1 MPAAK
6 YNISIDQG
14 SDYATD
20 ITISE
25 SGAAKDLTG
34 YSARAQLRSTAAS
47 GTVEASFVC
56 TIAAPTTGVVNIS
69 MPNAVSKLLNP
80 QTYVYDLEIHTAADA
95 FVQRIL
101 YGTVKVVAEVT
112 RQSWMSR

>member
-1 MPAAK
+1 MAAAK

-20 ITISE
+20 ITITE
-25 SGAAKDLTG
+25 SGSAKDLTN
-34 YSARAQLRSTAAS
+34 YSARAQLRSAVQS
-47 GTVEASFVC
+47 EVVEGAFIC
-56 TIAAPTTGVVNIS
+56 TIADPTTGVINIS
-69 MPNAVSKLLNP
+69 MTNAVSKLLDP
-80 QTYVYDLEIHTAADA
+80 RTYVYDLEIFTAGDA

-112 RQSWMSR
+112 R

>member
-1 MPAAK
+1 MLLILLSLSLGPPK
-6 YNISIDQG
+6 TSQG
-14 SDYATD
+14 
-20 ITISE
+20 I
-25 SGAAKDLTG
+25 L
-34 YSARAQLRSTAAS
+34 S

-112 RQSWMSR
+112 R